1 MNLFFNWEIRGL
13 IAVNLYQ
20 MDPLLVFICVGELG
34 LVIYVLAYTHIL
46 HIVQVKLL
54 WEKPTHPPPLL
65 CFVPCEK
72 GGEKCDF

>member
-13 IAVNLYQ
+13 IAVDLYQ

-54 WEKPTHPPPLL
+54 
-65 CFVPCEK
+65 
-72 GGEKCDF
+72 